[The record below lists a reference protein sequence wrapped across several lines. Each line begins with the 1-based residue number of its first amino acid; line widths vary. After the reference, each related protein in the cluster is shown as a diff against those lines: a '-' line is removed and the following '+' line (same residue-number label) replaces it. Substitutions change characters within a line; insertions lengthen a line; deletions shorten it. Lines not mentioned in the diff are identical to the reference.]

1 MVAWTCADTFVDVQ
15 HPVVVD
21 LVARRAAGDPE
32 AEEMLPYESD
42 ERLLDGRWHKIPNEI
57 FRSQMMALEA
67 VVEEVEPSRQELV
80 SYGVDMGVYLESYF
94 KQVRTGEDRT
104 GEDRTGQDRR
114 TQLLASF
121 TTTCT
126 ALHCTALQATILI
139 AAFDNAPVG
148 NYILRCERRWRR
160 RPGCCR
166 RRRWPRWRPS

>member
-1 MVAWTCADTFVDVQ
+1 LVAWTCADTFVDVQ

-42 ERLLDGRWHKIPNEI
+42 ERLLDGRWHKMPNEI

-94 KQVRTGEDRT
+94 KQVRTGEDRR
-104 GEDRTGQDRR
+104 GQERRGQERTGG
-114 TQLLASF
+114 LS
-121 TTTCT
+121 
-126 ALHCTALQATILI
+126 
-139 AAFDNAPVG
+139 
-148 NYILRCERRWRR
+148 Y
-160 RPGCCR
+160 
-166 RRRWPRWRPS
+166 